1 MNKIKVIDFKEVNK
15 SEIDLNL
22 EDIAIGAKLNRLH
35 ILNIKPEEFYKLYK
49 TDKINFEETINKA
62 GKIDTFKRYFVLNGH
77 LFIAW
82 FCAEYGTNIFEF
94 VAILDSDIQD
104 KNIIKRIEEI

>member
-1 MNKIKVIDFKEVNK
+1 MNKIKVVDFKEVNK

-35 ILNIKPEEFYKLYK
+35 IVNITPKEFYKLYK
-49 TDKINFEETINKA
+49 TDKINFDEYFDKGNLE
-62 GKIDTFKRYFVLNGH
+62 GFFRYFVFNGH

-82 FCAEYGTNIFEF
+82 FCADYGTNIFEF

>member
-1 MNKIKVIDFKEVNK
+1 MIKTKVVDFKKVSK

-22 EDIAIGAKLNRLH
+22 EDIAIGDKLNRLH
-35 ILNIKPEEFYKLYK
+35 ILHIKPEEFEFIYK
-49 TDKINFEETINKA
+49 TDKTNFEETINKA
-62 GKIDTFKRYFVLNGH
+62 GEIDTFKRYFVLNGH

-82 FCAEYGTNIFEF
+82 FCADYGTNFFDF
-94 VAILDSDIQD
+94 VAIVDSDIQD